1 MPVSPSKGHSGRGP
15 GSSVCMPPPQRH
27 KQLSSAWIANLTPGK
42 PTSQHFQRLEPGP
55 RFILLFLGEMPSLD
69 GSQEAHPGT
78 NWSKSRAATATPRTP
93 AAPPALLSRKFQLL
107 PRGWKNSLSGRI
119 GAVFNSNHGRSHSGS
134 TDSVSCP
141 KHVIN
146 SVICILVLEN

>member
-1 MPVSPSKGHSGRGP
+1 MPPSMPVSPSKGHSGRGP
-15 GSSVCMPPPQRH
+15 GSSVCMPPSQRH

-107 PRGWKNSLSGRI
+107 PRGWKTASQAGLEPFLTVITADHTQGAQTLCPVLSM
-119 GAVFNSNHGRSHSGS
+119 SS
-134 TDSVSCP
+134 T
-141 KHVIN
+141 
-146 SVICILVLEN
+146 L

>member
-1 MPVSPSKGHSGRGP
+1 MPVSPSKGHSGQGP

-42 PTSQHFQRLEPGP
+42 PTSQHFQRLDPGP
-55 RFILLFLGEMPSLD
+55 RFILLFLGETPSLD
-69 GSQEAHPGT
+69 EPGCHCDPENSCCSSGFAQQEVPVAKGME
-78 NWSKSRAATATPRTP
+78 
-93 AAPPALLSRKFQLL
+93 
-107 PRGWKNSLSGRI
+107 NSLLGRI

-146 SVICILVLEN
+146 SVICILVLENQAS